1 MYGNETHGVMTL
13 HKNKN
18 RYNAKTNF
26 NFSVNDMLNKTMQ
39 SSILIL
45 QLRNKLQSFIKCAKI
60 MIQFQRQ
67 KYQPM
72 QNAYFFVFSMYLKRK
87 CMD

>member
-1 MYGNETHGVMTL
+1 MTL

-18 RYNAKTNF
+18 RYNAKPNF
-26 NFSVNDMLNKTMQ
+26 NFLVNDMLNKKVK
-39 SSILIL
+39 SSILIP
-45 QLRNKLQSFIKCAKI
+45 QLRNKMQTFIKCDKL
-60 MIQFQRQ
+60 MIKFQRQ